1 MIKNFIFFINKIRK
15 AKAEC
20 PAGEKPKP
28 VKTHQRNAVVLPEMV
43 GAIVGVHSGKGFSNV
58 EIKFDMIGK

>member
-1 MIKNFIFFINKIRK
+1 MIKNFINKIRK